1 MASKKP
7 AKKNFANTAPVAQKV
22 EEKGKDVLFYGIS
35 GVKFHCATCNR
46 EFIKGMIYEH
56 NNERFCSRKCIN

>member
-7 AKKNFANTAPVAQKV
+7 AKKNFANTDTVAKKV
-22 EEKGKDVLFYGIS
+22 EEKGKPVLFYGIS
-35 GVKFHCATCNR
+35 GVKFHCSACGR

-56 NNERFCSRKCIN
+56 NNERFCSRSCLQ